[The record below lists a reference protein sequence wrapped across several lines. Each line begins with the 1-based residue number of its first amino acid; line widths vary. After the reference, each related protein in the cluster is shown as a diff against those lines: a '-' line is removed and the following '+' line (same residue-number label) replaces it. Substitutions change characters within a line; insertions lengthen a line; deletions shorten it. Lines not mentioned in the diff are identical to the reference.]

1 MSILLPKF
9 HPLVWAGCVV
19 LYILCLLEGGDPNPE
34 ILVAMP
40 IGIGVALGAAA
51 ALGVGSSIMSWR
63 RQNKAIAAQKLAE
76 RRKRRDVKKALGPEM
91 RRARRRLKKGGY
103 GLSEAR
109 MQEIREE
116 IQKAIDA
123 QAKGEQAEL
132 ERGRQGPY
140 GPGAKDTLKQDL
152 AVRTAGQTSAGTL
165 AGIRQGGVLGAEQ
178 QARDVS
184 TMQHYGASLAGL
196 PSNVAQ
202 MQYQTPGLG
211 ERLTGTGTDLIT
223 AGATMGAFEE
233 GAGFGGIGGKSAS
246 ESASSSAGGVA
257 GDPGVKTRPTR

>member
-1 MSILLPKF
+1 VSILLPKF

-19 LYILCLLEGGDPNPE
+19 LYILCLLEGGNPNPE

-40 IGIGVALGAAA
+40 IGIGVALGIAAA
-51 ALGVGSSIMSWR
+51 AGAGSSLLSWR

-76 RRKRRDVKKALGPEM
+76 RRKRRDIKKALGPEM

-140 GPGAKDTLKQDL
+140 GPGAKDTSKQDL
-152 AVRTAGQTSAGTL
+152 AVRTAGQTAAATL
-165 AGIRQGGVLGAEQ
+165 AGIRQGEVLGAQQ

-184 TMQHYGASLAGL
+184 TTQHYGASLAGL

-211 ERLTGTGTDLIT
+211 ERLTGNVTDLVT
-223 AGATMGAFEE
+223 AGATVGAVEK
-233 GAGFGGIGGKSAS
+233 GAGWGGGGSGKGFGAAS
-246 ESASSSAGGVA
+246 DLAEKDATTA
-257 GDPGVKTRPTR
+257 TRGS